1 MGRYIIW
8 ITQPFNRWQQSTIPR
23 LRLLQALNIFY
34 IDCPFPLMHFKRQKF
49 NIAFLQVKRKRFI
62 SVWKHHWK
70 QLEPQVVCICVIWF
84 VGLHFWAMSEESFPN
99 IEICFRETY
108 IYSLNYKGWF
118 FLFYINW
125 YPQRSVR
132 SPETVVPGGCAGIK
146 YRSSG
151 IAACALYWGTISP
164 APLFLVYGSRALLF
178 SLGWPQAQ
186 DLPSQPPKWWG
197 HKEFYY

>member
-1 MGRYIIW
+1 MTAKHNSKTTFTPSTEHFSTLIVHSLWCTLRGRNLTSRFYKW
-8 ITQPFNRWQQSTIPR
+8 KEKDLFLFESTIENSWNPK
-23 LRLLQALNIFY
+23 LSAYVLYGLLVY
-34 IDCPFPLMHFKRQKF
+34 I
-49 NIAFLQVKRKRFI
+49 
-62 SVWKHHWK
+62 
-70 QLEPQVVCICVIWF
+70 
-84 VGLHFWAMSEESFPN
+84 SELCQRRASQILKSASEKP
-99 IEICFRETY
+99 
-108 IYSLNYKGWF
+108 IYTLLITKVDF

>member
-1 MGRYIIW
+1 
-8 ITQPFNRWQQSTIPR
+8 
-23 LRLLQALNIFY
+23 
-34 IDCPFPLMHFKRQKF
+34 
-49 NIAFLQVKRKRFI
+49 
-62 SVWKHHWK
+62 
-70 QLEPQVVCICVIWF
+70 
-84 VGLHFWAMSEESFPN
+84 MSEESFPN

-118 FLFYINW
+118 FFLFYINW

-132 SPETVVPGGCAGIK
+132 SLEIVVPGGCAGIK

-197 HKEFYY
+197 HKELLAIQTQHRPLMPISKLSASHILPRLVCTSEHGE